1 MKFLYKRYKESV
13 VLNRFVSLMSV
24 DILIKAS
31 SFILIPVYLKL
42 LTQTEFGLYN
52 YLISIVVF
60 FSQILNFGLYLAQS
74 KIYPDTES
82 EGRGKFLFSLH
93 VLLLFL
99 LLTSLAIIYG
109 FNIDRYLISLLFK
122 GSFNYQFYRFPMLLA
137 IVASVYSF
145 MLYNYLLSAE
155 KIKIVQRYNLLRLIL
170 LNTIVLAVLF
180 YVKGDKVNM
189 RFIITYTIEIILIIS
204 FAFQCIKEMV
214 PSLDYQVMLRSAK
227 IGFPIMVS
235 AICGIVI
242 GFGDKYFLQRKAGFV
257 DLSVYYLAFSVANI
271 IPMIFNTLQNIWLPI
286 FLREKELEKNIKL
299 TKKMVKRVFG
309 IFIILSI
316 GMILFIIGALYIHL
330 IDSRYNKVI
339 YVLPVLLLSLS
350 IESTSHLL
358 VNYITYFEQTYILPI
373 ISVIL
378 GIISITLNIVFISR
392 YGLYGAAYSS
402 LSIGML
408 SFTAYYFILKFN
420 LSKFR
425 KAALLVMANTSQIT
439 V

>member
-299 TKKMVKRVFG
+299 TKKMVRRVFG

-316 GMILFIIGALYIHL
+316 GMILFMIGALYIHL

-378 GIISITLNIVFISR
+378 GIISITLNIAFISR

-425 KAALLVMANTSQIT
+425 KAALLVMANNPQTT

>member
-257 DLSVYYLAFSVANI
+257 DLSVYYLAFSIANI

>member
-257 DLSVYYLAFSVANI
+257 DLSVYYLAFSIANI

-425 KAALLVMANTSQIT
+425 KAALLVMANNPQTT

>member
-299 TKKMVKRVFG
+299 TKKMVRRVFG

-425 KAALLVMANTSQIT
+425 KAALLVMANNPQTT

>member
-24 DILIKAS
+24 DIFIKAS

-257 DLSVYYLAFSVANI
+257 DLSVYYLAFSIANI

-316 GMILFIIGALYIHL
+316 GMILFMIGALYIHL

>member
-257 DLSVYYLAFSVANI
+257 DLSVYYLAFSIANI

-316 GMILFIIGALYIHL
+316 GMILFMIGALYIHL

>member
-425 KAALLVMANTSQIT
+425 KAALLVMANNPQTT

>member
-316 GMILFIIGALYIHL
+316 GMILFMIGALYIHL

-425 KAALLVMANTSQIT
+425 KAALLVMANNPQTT

>member
-299 TKKMVKRVFG
+299 TKKMVRRVFG

-316 GMILFIIGALYIHL
+316 GMILFMIGALYIHL

-425 KAALLVMANTSQIT
+425 KAALLVMANNPQTT

>member
-299 TKKMVKRVFG
+299 TKKMVRRVFG